1 MSQRFFLSQT
11 PTDDTATLA
20 GDEARHLSRVMR
32 VKAGDPVELFDGQGT
47 SWSATVTCIE
57 RNEVTLR
64 IDAKYTDKISQQPVI
79 TLAVA
84 LPKGERQKWLI
95 EKITELGT
103 DYLIPL
109 TTSRSVAQPTSAAIS
124 RLKRGV
130 VEACKQSKRNR
141 LLEIT
146 PSQSLDTLLST
157 ASTRMRILACPMS
170 SDSMQS
176 VLSTPIDEILI
187 VIGPEGGFTEEELAL
202 SRAHDFQHMSLG
214 QNILRI
220 ETAAIAAAVLAGQC
234 QRSLR

>member
-11 PTDDTATLA
+11 PMDDTATLE

-32 VKAGDPVELFDGQGT
+32 VRVGDPVELFDGQGT

-64 IDAKYTDKISQQPVI
+64 LHTKCSDKTSQQPVV

-109 TTSRSVAQPTSAAIS
+109 TTTRSVAQPTSAAIN
-124 RLKRGV
+124 RLRRGV

-157 ASTRMRILACPMS
+157 ASTNVRILACPTS
-170 SDSMQS
+170 SGSMQS
-176 VLSTPIDEILI
+176 ILSTPIDEILI
-187 VIGPEGGFTEEELAL
+187 VIGPEGGFTEEEIAL
-202 SRAHDFQHMSLG
+202 SRAHGFQHMSLG
-214 QNILRI
+214 ENTLRI

-234 QRSLR
+234 QRSLS

>member
-32 VKAGDPVELFDGQGT
+32 VRAGDPVELFDGQGT

-64 IDAKYTDKISQQPVI
+64 IDAKYTDKISQQPVT

-176 VLSTPIDEILI
+176 VLSTPIDEVLI

-234 QRSLR
+234 QRSLS